1 MKKILSIL
9 LIGVLIIVSGCS
21 SNNVNESKQK
31 TSVYSWNRELFD
43 DLSVME
49 QLSDYRIDRIHQ
61 GFFPSDFEG
70 DEMPDLV
77 SALRKQGIETAA
89 LFGENWS
96 DADQVIE
103 WTIKPLAEYNDRV
116 GKKARI
122 NSAVYDIEWYTSG
135 EVDEEHFAD
144 YVSLMTAV
152 CTEAHEKGLEVI
164 AVIPYWLPTLSTEL
178 FKQLISQVDEI
189 SLMNYI
195 VGKEADHLVEINAL
209 AAEAGV
215 KVESAFETQPVGGD
229 VTESITYN
237 QKGKDALI
245 KAAEELREKCNVG
258 IAYHHLSALL
268 ELK

>member
-9 LIGVLIIVSGCS
+9 LIGVLMVLCS
-21 SNNVNESKQK
+21 CGSSVNESKQK
-31 TSVYSWNRELFD
+31 TSVYSWNRELFED
-43 DLSVME
+43 VTILE
-49 QLSDYRIDRIHQ
+49 QLSDYRIGRIFQ
-61 GFFPSDFEG
+61 GFYPSDFLG
-70 DEMPDLV
+70 DEMPELV
-77 SALRKQGIETAA
+77 SALREQGVETAA
-89 LFGENWS
+89 LFGENWT
-96 DADQVIE
+96 DANQVIG
-103 WTIKPLAEYNDRV
+103 WTIKPLVEYN
-116 GKKARI
+116 GKVEEKAMI
-122 NSAVYDIEWYTSG
+122 NTAVYDIEWYTSG
-135 EVDEEHFAD
+135 EINEEHFAD

-152 CTEAHEKGLEVI
+152 CAEAHEKGLEVI
-164 AVIPYWLPTLSTEL
+164 AVIPYWLPAISTDL

-189 SLMNYI
+189 SVMNYTA
-195 VGKEADHLVEINAL
+195 GREADNLVEINAL
-209 AAEAGV
+209 AAEAGA

>member
-1 MKKILSIL
+1 MML
-9 LIGVLIIVSGCS
+9 SGCG
-21 SNNVNESKQK
+21 SNNVNESKQE
-31 TSVYSWNRELFD
+31 TSVYSWNRELFED
-43 DLSVME
+43 VAVLE
-49 QLSDYRIDRIHQ
+49 QLSDYRIDRIYQ
-61 GFFPSDFEG
+61 GFYPSDFLG
-70 DEMPDLV
+70 DEMPELV
-77 SALRKQGIETAA
+77 SSLRKQGIETAA
-89 LFGENWS
+89 LFGEVWT

-103 WTIKPLAEYNDRV
+103 WTVKPIAEYNDRV
-116 GKKARI
+116 GEEARV
-122 NSAVYDIEWYTSG
+122 NTAVYDIEWYASG
-135 EVDEEHFAD
+135 EIDEEHFAD
-144 YVSLMTAV
+144 YVSLMTAI

-209 AAEAGV
+209 AAETGV

-237 QKGKDALI
+237 LKGKDALI